1 MITKIKLKNVGSYKN
16 ESVLITDKKV
26 NLIYGLNGAGKTIFS
41 NFLYS
46 RDEQAYAESQIES
59 LDDTVRLLVYNQ
71 RFVNDYFYQTDT
83 LKGIFTLSKENK
95 EIEIKIKEIQ
105 KELENKKNEKDG
117 KVEEKSTK
125 EQELTSITREVE
137 NKLWEIKTSYSG
149 GDRIL
154 EFCLKGLMGSKS
166 SLKEYLVNIPKP
178 DIKPDYTTD
187 DLKHQANQVAGE
199 DAKPYDYLSE
209 VRFDGRNIEISP
221 LFQEVIIGNENS
233 PIANLIKKLNHS
245 DWVRQGLSY
254 LPDNIGDKKVKCPF
268 CQQETITKSLADQ
281 IKNYFDETYNRKVK
295 KLKELFESYKRLKD
309 SIPHKSDFISHP
321 IIQTDEALKQKL
333 DTLYDDLIRVIEKNL
348 HLIQNK
354 ITYTSQ
360 HVELENTQLPL
371 RKLNEVIKEQNN
383 KIKVH
388 NDRLKNK
395 EDSLSE
401 IKENFWNLMRWEY
414 DQTIISYLN
423 NKKRIQKELKQ
434 IEASING
441 IHEEIKKKEAEIAKL
456 QKKTV
461 NIEAAISSI
470 NNSLNEL
477 GITDLTIV
485 KYTDNLY
492 RIVRPSQ
499 EENAF
504 HTLSEGE
511 KTVISFLYFL
521 QLCRGKLD
529 PSDTRTRKVVV
540 IDDPVSSLS
549 HIYVFNVAQLIKREF
564 FNGTEYDQVFVLTHS
579 LYFFYELTD
588 TNHQRRKENQKLFRI
603 QKNREGSFIKE
614 MKYEEIQNDY
624 QSYWMIVNDPDQ
636 HPALIA
642 NCMRNI
648 IEYFFNFVEKT
659 DLNNVFQK
667 PSLRADQYQA
677 FCRYMNRESHSLGQ
691 NIFDLKEFDYSLF
704 KKGLELVFK
713 ETGYDK
719 HYEKMSK
726 I

>member
-16 ESVLITDKKV
+16 ESILIPDKKI
-26 NLIYGLNGAGKTIFS
+26 NLFYGLNGAGKTIFS

-46 RDEQAYAESQIES
+46 RNEPAYAQSEIDG
-59 LDDTVRLLVYNQ
+59 LDNTVRLLVYNQ
-71 RFVNDYFYQTDT
+71 QFVNDYFYQTDN

-95 EIEIKIKEIQ
+95 EIEIKIKQIQ
-105 KELENKKNEKDG
+105 KELENKNNEKDNITG
-117 KVEEKSTK
+117 KKSTK
-125 EQELTSITREVE
+125 EKELTNITKEVE
-137 NKLWEIKTSYSG
+137 NQLWEIKTSYSG

-178 DIKPDYTTD
+178 DLKPDYTIG
-187 DLKHQANQVAGE
+187 DLKHQANQVKGK
-199 DAKPYDYLSE
+199 DAKFYDYLLE
-209 VRFDGRNIEISP
+209 VKFEGSNIETNT

-254 LPDNIGDKKVKCPF
+254 LPENIGDKKEKCPF

-281 IKNYFDETYNRKVK
+281 IRNYFDETYNQKVK
-295 KLKELFESYKRLKD
+295 KIKELLESYKHLKD
-309 SIPHKSDFISHP
+309 SIPQKSDFISHP
-321 IIQTDEALKQKL
+321 IIQIDETVKQKL
-333 DTLYDDLIRVIEKNL
+333 EVLYDDLIRVIEKNL
-348 HLIQNK
+348 SLIKEK
-354 ITYTSQ
+354 INYPSQ
-360 HVELENTQLPL
+360 HVELENTLLPL
-371 RKLNEVIKEQNN
+371 RQLNEVIKEQNN
-383 KIKVH
+383 KIKEH
-388 NDRLKNK
+388 NERLKNK

-401 IKENFWNLMRWEY
+401 IKKNFWNLMRWEY
-414 DQTIISYLN
+414 DQTITSYLN
-423 NKKRIQKELKQ
+423 NKKRIQDELKQ
-434 IEASING
+434 IENSISS
-441 IHEEIKKKEAEIAKL
+441 IHEEIKRKEAEIARL

-461 NIEAAISSI
+461 NIDGAIDSI
-470 NNSLNEL
+470 NNCLTEL
-477 GITDLTIV
+477 GITGLTIV
-485 KYTDNLY
+485 KHTDNLY
-492 RIVRPSQ
+492 RIVRPDQ
-499 EENAF
+499 KENAF

-511 KTVISFLYFL
+511 KTMISFLYFL

-529 PSDTRTRKVVV
+529 PSDTRTKKVIV

-549 HIYVFNVAQLIKREF
+549 HIYIFNVAQLIKHEF
-564 FNGTEYDQVFVLTHS
+564 FYGAEYDQVFVLTHS

-588 TNHQRRKENQKLFRI
+588 TNHKRRKENQKLFRI
-603 QKNREGSFIKE
+603 QKNQEGSFIKE

-624 QSYWMIVNDPDQ
+624 QSYWMIVNDSNQ

-667 PSLRADQYQA
+667 SSLQADQYQA

-704 KKGLELVFK
+704 RQGLKLVFK
-713 ETGYDK
+713 ETGYYK